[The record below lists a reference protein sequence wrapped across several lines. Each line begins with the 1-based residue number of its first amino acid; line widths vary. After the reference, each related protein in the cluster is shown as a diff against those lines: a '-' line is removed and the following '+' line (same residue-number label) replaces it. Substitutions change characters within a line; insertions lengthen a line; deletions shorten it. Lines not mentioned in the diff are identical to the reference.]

1 MTPRTSIVAAFI
13 ALSAYALSP
22 PAQAQFA
29 VIDVAAVNQLVQQMS
44 AWQQQLMSM
53 RLQLLQME
61 QTRIALTGWRGMEKL
76 LPLTPT
82 DRNYLPMD
90 AAGLAATT
98 AGTGTYS
105 VLSSSIN
112 QYVSGNAVLTAQDL
126 AQLPPA
132 DVARLSAL
140 RQTIAMRQAMMS
152 EAYARS
158 SDRFAA
164 LSVLITTIGT
174 APDAKAVA
182 DLQARIA
189 AEQTMLQNE
198 TAKIATLD
206 HYAAAQRD
214 ADDLATREAI
224 VKGHGRFATR
234 FIPTNPVP

>member
-1 MTPRTSIVAAFI
+1 MTLRTSIVAAVI
-13 ALSAYALSP
+13 AGSAWALSP
-22 PAQAQFA
+22 PVHAQFA

-90 AAGLAATT
+90 AAGLAATA
-98 AGTGTYS
+98 AGTGSYS
-105 VLSSSIN
+105 ALSASIN

-126 AQLPPA
+126 AALPPA

-140 RQTIAMRQAMMS
+140 RQTIALRQALMS

-164 LSVLITTIGT
+164 LSVLISTIGS

-182 DLQARIA
+182 DLQARIG

-206 HYAAAQRD
+206 HYAVAQHE
-214 ADDLATREAI
+214 ANELATREAV